1 MRYVYKQHASRHAPK
16 RPQKCRIGNVCRI
29 GSEMLSELTILSPF
43 GQAYIALH
51 RCYKLL
57 PLTVDADGEAA

>member
-1 MRYVYKQHASRHAPK
+1 
-16 RPQKCRIGNVCRI
+16 
-29 GSEMLSELTILSPF
+29 MLSELTIRSV

-57 PLTVDADGEAA
+57 PLTVDADGEAAWHDIVRR

>member
-1 MRYVYKQHASRHAPK
+1 MSAGSDR
-16 RPQKCRIGNVCRI
+16 KCCR
-29 GSEMLSELTILSPF
+29 ELTILSF

-57 PLTVDADGEAA
+57 PLTVDADGKAA